1 MSSAAPAASTM
12 KGLVLHKTAGDDW
25 KPGPKTWHPVSV
37 EELPVPT
44 PAQDQVL
51 VKVLA
56 AGFNHRDVFQR
67 QSLYPGTI
75 FHTAET
81 PSILGADAVGVVVSP
96 SHPLNGQRVLPYP
109 AANWDSSPYGP
120 DVPGKQF
127 GILGSVKQTGGRGTY
142 AEYVAVGKDDVVK
155 CPEHLTKEEA
165 ATVPLGSLTAWR
177 ATFTK
182 ADVKKGDN
190 VLITG
195 IGGGVAILSLQLAVA
210 AGANVWVTSSSADK
224 IKRAQELGA
233 KGGVNYKDDDW
244 PKQLQALLPSLRP
257 HLDAVIDSAGGPIVT
272 QLLRL
277 LKDGAV
283 VSCYGQTMGKPI
295 ELSMAA
301 VLKNIELKGSTM
313 GSRDEFFAA
322 VAFVDKHKIHPV
334 VDSVL
339 EGLEHAEDGFQLL
352 KQGGQFGKVV
362 INIARDESPKL

>member
-1 MSSAAPAASTM
+1 M
-12 KGLVLHKTAGDDW
+12 KGLVLQKTSGDQW
-25 KPGPKTWHPVSV
+25 KPGPQTWHPVSV

-44 PAQDQVL
+44 PTQDQIL

-56 AGFNHRDVFQR
+56 SAFNHRDVFQR

-75 FHTAET
+75 FHTPET
-81 PSILGADAVGVVVSP
+81 PSVLGADAVGIVSSP
-96 SHPLNGQRVLPYP
+96 SHPLTGQRVLFYP
-109 AANWDSSPYGP
+109 AANWLSSPYGP

-127 GILGSVKQTGGRGTY
+127 GIYGSVKQTGGRGTF
-142 AEYVAVGKDDVVK
+142 ADYVAVEKDDLVK
-155 CPEHLTKEEA
+155 CPEHLSREEA
-165 ATVPLGSLTAWR
+165 ATVALGSLTAWR

-195 IGGGVAILSLQLAVA
+195 IGGGVAILALQFAVA
-210 AGANVWVTSSSADK
+210 AGANVLVTSSSQDK

-233 KGGVNYKDDDW
+233 KGGVNYKDADW
-244 PKQLQALLPSLRP
+244 PKQLQALLPSSRP
-257 HLDAVIDSAGGPIVT
+257 LLDAVIDSAGGPLIT
-272 QLLRL
+272 QLIRV

-283 VSCYGQTMGKPI
+283 VSCYGQTTGKPI
-295 ELSMAA
+295 ELTMAA
-301 VLKNIELKGSTM
+301 VLKNVELKGSTM
-313 GSRDEFFAA
+313 GSRDEFFHA
-322 VAFVDKHKIHPV
+322 VAFIDKHKIHPV

-362 INIARDESPKL
+362 IDIAKDESPKL